1 MELEVIRFSSGTDS
15 TNGILLEIDKTAP
28 NPYAEG
34 FRCKRT
40 FLAYTLEDEY
50 RSEKKYG
57 ETRIPE
63 GTYELGLRTT
73 GGYHQKY
80 TKRFP
85 NFHIGMLHVLDVPKF
100 DYILIHCGNTDEHT
114 AGCLL
119 VGDSQEN
126 NQITKNGFI
135 GKSTQAYKRIYPKIA
150 KALKDGECVTIEYK
164 DFSLC

>member
-15 TNGILLEIDKTAP
+15 TNGILLEVDKYAP
-28 NPYAEG
+28 APHAEG
-34 FRCKRT
+34 YRCKRK

-50 RSEKKYG
+50 RDEKKYG
-57 ETRIPE
+57 ETRIPD
-63 GTYELGLRTT
+63 GTYKLDLRKT

-80 TKRFP
+80 SKRFKDI
-85 NFHIGMLHVLDVPKF
+85 HVGMLHVTNVPGF

-126 NQITKNGFI
+126 NQITKDGFI
-135 GKSTQAYKRIYPKIA
+135 GKSTQAYKRIYPRIA
-150 KALKDGECVTIEYK
+150 EAIECGQEVTIKYK
-164 DFSLC
+164 SL